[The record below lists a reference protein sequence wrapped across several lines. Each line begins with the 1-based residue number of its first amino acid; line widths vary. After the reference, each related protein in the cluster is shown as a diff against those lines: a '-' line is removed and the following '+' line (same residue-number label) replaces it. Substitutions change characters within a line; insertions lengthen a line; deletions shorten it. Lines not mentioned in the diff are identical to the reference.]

1 MTPAATPAVAPPDP
15 SPVPSPDP
23 SATSSAPPSAFQ
35 VLDAGTV
42 RRRVTVSPAMCG
54 HNSLFL
60 GQIGDWT
67 WETVGALC
75 DTDVLAAQN
84 AEGAPAYLAF
94 FYYRVRGSREF
105 HLRSPTFGDEL
116 DVLSRS
122 FDFGSESV
130 LTVHRISSTAAAGAA
145 AEPWDPA
152 AFHRG
157 PAPGCLHVENF
168 NRWVS
173 RSDAGSNRG
182 LMAASPPDFHHT
194 RLPALPEEYSP
205 RPVYGRARSLLTF
218 CEDTAKEYRTVA
230 EGFTTRYGIDI
241 TRDLN
246 GVGLV
251 YFASYFS
258 FVDHAVL
265 RQWRELGRSDK
276 EFLRRRVVDQQLCY
290 VGNADPDS
298 EFEIGVTVRAA
309 RADADEEI
317 FDVVVRDAHSADLIA
332 VSTQRVL
339 RDPEEAR

>member
-1 MTPAATPAVAPPDP
+1 MTPAPAPAVPP
-15 SPVPSPDP
+15 
-23 SATSSAPPSAFQ
+23 AFQ

-42 RRRVTVSPAMCG
+42 RRRVTVSPSMCG

-67 WETVGALC
+67 WETVGSLC
-75 DTDVLAAQN
+75 DTDVLAARN
-84 AEGAPAYLAF
+84 AEGDPAYLAF
-94 FYYRVRGSREF
+94 FYYRVRGSRVF

-130 LTVHRISSTAAAGAA
+130 LTVHRISATVKADTPP
-145 AEPWDPA
+145 EPWDPA

-157 PAPGCLHVENF
+157 PAPGSLHVENF

-173 RSDAGSNRG
+173 RRDADSNRG
-182 LMAASPPDFHHT
+182 LMTASPPDFHHT

-218 CEDTAKEYRTVA
+218 CADPEQEYATVA
-230 EGFTTRYGIDI
+230 EGFTTRYCIDI

-258 FVDHAVL
+258 FVDLAVL
-265 RQWRELGRSDK
+265 RQWRELGRGDRA
-276 EFLRRRVVDQQLCY
+276 FLRRKVIDQQLCY
-290 VGNADPDS
+290 AGNADPDS
-298 EFEIGVTVRAA
+298 EFEIAVTVRAPRA
-309 RADADEEI
+309 RAGEEI
-317 FDVVVRDAHSADLIA
+317 VDVVVRDADSADLIA

-339 RDPEEAR
+339 WDPEEAR

>member
-1 MTPAATPAVAPPDP
+1 MTPTPAHTPAP
-15 SPVPSPDP
+15 
-23 SATSSAPPSAFQ
+23 APAPAPFQ
-35 VLDAGTV
+35 VLDPGTV

-60 GQIGDWT
+60 GQVGDWT

-75 DTDVLAAQN
+75 DTDVLAAK
-84 AEGAPAYLAF
+84 GAGGDPAYLAF

-130 LTVHRISSTAAAGAA
+130 LTLHRISSTTAAGDPP
-145 AEPWDPA
+145 EPWDPA

-157 PAPGCLHVENF
+157 PAPGTLHVENF

-173 RSDAGSNRG
+173 RRHADSNRG
-182 LMAASPPDFHHT
+182 LVPASPPDFHHT

-205 RPVYGRARSLLTF
+205 RPVYGRARRALTF
-218 CEDTAKEYRTVA
+218 REDTAGEYRSVA
-230 EGFTTRYGIDI
+230 QGFTTRYGIDI

-258 FVDHAVL
+258 FVDQAVL
-265 RQWRELGRSDK
+265 RQWRALGRSDRS
-276 EFLRRRVVDQQLCY
+276 FLRRRTVDQQLCY
-290 VGNADPDS
+290 VGNAEPDS
-298 EFEIGVTVRAA
+298 EFEMTVTVRAA
-309 RADADEEI
+309 AADPAEELV
-317 FDVVVRDAHSADLIA
+317 DVVVRDAHSSDLIA

-339 RDPEEAR
+339 RDLEEAE